1 VFRGDLPPPEE
12 RLASTAERGPRRWT
26 ASRLIALSVW
36 SLLLIAF
43 WQGARQADV
52 GAVDSLISAIEELAT
67 HPWAAAGILALY
79 LIRPLLLVP
88 ITVVNLASGFVF
100 GALGGWALALV
111 GTLTSASVGYA
122 IGRLLGSVGLGG
134 EMLRRWPLLR
144 TLRRRGFESVA
155 AGGLMYLHADA
166 VNMPAGLMRIR
177 FRVFLAGIVVGNA
190 LTMTAAVLAGAS
202 VEGSLADATVALDA
216 TTLWLAL
223 ALFAVSV
230 AFAAWLR
237 RRHALGEQSAAAA
250 DGAPSPPGR

>member
-1 VFRGDLPPPEE
+1 VPRGAVPTPEE
-12 RLASTAERGPRRWT
+12 RLASTGDRRQRRWT
-26 ASRLIALSVW
+26 APRAIALSVW

-43 WQGARQADV
+43 WRGTRQADV
-52 GAVDSLISAIEELAT
+52 GAVDSLISAIEGLAA
-67 HPWAAAGILALY
+67 HPWAPAAVLALY

-88 ITVVNLASGFVF
+88 ITVVNLASGFVL
-100 GALGGWALALV
+100 GALSGWALALV
-111 GTLTSASVGYA
+111 GTLASASVGYA
-122 IGRLLGSVGLGG
+122 IGRLLGSVGLADETMG
-134 EMLRRWPLLR
+134 RWPILR

-202 VEGSLADATVALDA
+202 VEGSLADATVSLDA

-223 ALFAVSV
+223 GLFAVSMGL
-230 AFAAWLR
+230 AAWLR
-237 RRHALGEQSAAAA
+237 RRHALGRERPATAA
-250 DGAPSPPGR
+250 DAASSHR